1 MYAMLSLDKSNIS
14 PDILQEHKDVLDM
27 FLMIGTN
34 MWVFDTTE
42 LPNKENLYNHPAI
55 VDGLI
60 TVLSYMQE
68 RNPSGW
74 KSMIPS
80 FDSITALE
88 EWIYGVYI
96 EEIALRKTENR
107 LTADQLQ
114 SYDKELQAMQIDLAK
129 RKNWISNRIAW
140 IDISYAPMRW
150 RTIKSNNPGEV
161 IIHKKIEQALS
172 FIPRQT
178 TMLANTLNDSK
189 LKQFMQ
195 THKEQIDFIKPILS
209 QLSDLD
215 QDRQA
220 AIFASLL
227 VCKLDVASVQD
238 LVSKLSHGIQSGDYY
253 DFVSKLQELVLS
265 YATAQWENS
274 VPATSTREWISYAKL
289 KIEELHDGKK
299 AVWLAWIHKPNPFLL
314 PEDCGDL
321 WWFLNKNSNINLF
334 EILLVDK

>member
-1 MYAMLSLDKSNIS
+1 
-14 PDILQEHKDVLDM
+14 
-27 FLMIGTN
+27 
-34 MWVFDTTE
+34 
-42 LPNKENLYNHPAI
+42 
-55 VDGLI
+55 
-60 TVLSYMQE
+60 
-68 RNPSGW
+68 
-74 KSMIPS
+74 
-80 FDSITALE
+80 
-88 EWIYGVYI
+88 
-96 EEIALRKTENR
+96 
-107 LTADQLQ
+107 
-114 SYDKELQAMQIDLAK
+114 
-129 RKNWISNRIAW
+129 
-140 IDISYAPMRW
+140 MRW

-265 YATAQWENS
+265 YATAQ
-274 VPATSTREWISYAKL
+274 
-289 KIEELHDGKK
+289 
-299 AVWLAWIHKPNPFLL
+299 
-314 PEDCGDL
+314 
-321 WWFLNKNSNINLF
+321 
-334 EILLVDK
+334 